1 MLLVNCSRP
10 VAIQSNYSKFYLS
23 DWLTWLTVLQPQVVK
38 LAVKQSH
45 TNLGS
50 EKDHKHGQYGNE
62 TSTKC
67 GVGMRL
73 VLNVEWEWG
82 WC

>member
-1 MLLVNCSRP
+1 MV
-10 VAIQSNYSKFYLS
+10 F
-23 DWLTWLTVLQPQVVK
+23 QPQVVK
-38 LAVKQSH
+38 LAVHSH

-50 EKDHKHGQYGNE
+50 ENDQDQHGTE
-62 TSTKC
+62 TSAKR
-67 GVGMRL
+67 GVGMRQ